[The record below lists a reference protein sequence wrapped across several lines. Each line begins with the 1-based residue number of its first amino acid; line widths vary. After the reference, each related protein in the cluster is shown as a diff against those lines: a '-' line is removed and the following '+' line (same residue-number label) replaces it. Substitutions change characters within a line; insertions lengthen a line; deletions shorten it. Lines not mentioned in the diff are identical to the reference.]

1 MRTIVSTLAVALAV
15 LSMPGP
21 AAGSVAAPRAR
32 RAASERPEA
41 PPGQAAREGYEV
53 FFAPPTSTL
62 GSFDELKLEYQLSS
76 GDTGTLAELRGR
88 LEGPVVTTAL
98 LGSAECHAAVPTAVC
113 GLVITSASVAAVSV
127 NGGPAIPTVPAVAA
141 PYGFR
146 SILYEVQGVALS
158 ELTVARK
165 VKTPARLRTVLS
177 ALSSSGTPITS
188 TPPLNLVTP
197 FVPVLETREWVAPAP
212 PAQGVCQMT
221 ARPFRGLTAS
231 SGSVVSDLRPVVGLI
246 GRPFITCVATR
257 YTYRYSSTDESSLQ
271 AYMVLDAGDPGNRA
285 RAIAGDDAG
294 GRASGRRAVAPG
306 RSCTGR
312 TARPRRLAVG
322 RIGKRTRTA
331 AGPAGGSAWQRPPEA
346 LP

>member
-1 MRTIVSTLAVALAV
+1 M
-15 LSMPGP
+15 
-21 AAGSVAAPRAR
+21 
-32 RAASERPEA
+32 
-41 PPGQAAREGYEV
+41 
-53 FFAPPTSTL
+53 
-62 GSFDELKLEYQLSS
+62 
-76 GDTGTLAELRGR
+76 
-88 LEGPVVTTAL
+88 
-98 LGSAECHAAVPTAVC
+98 C

-141 PYGFR
+141 PFGFR

-158 ELTVARK
+158 ELTVVRK
-165 VKTPARLRTVLS
+165 VETPPPLRTVLT

-221 ARPFRGLTAS
+221 ARPSRGLTAA

-271 AYMVLDAGDPGNRA
+271 AYMVLDAVHPGVAPEPLPGMTPVAGHPGVEQSRLEGLALVA
-285 RAIAGDDAG
+285 RRVPGAWLLVE
-294 GRASGRRAVAPG
+294 SGRELG
-306 RSCTGR
+306 Q
-312 TARPRRLAVG
+312 RLALLADL
-322 RIGKRTRTA
+322 R
-331 AGPAGGSAWQRPPEA
+331 GSVHLRPSA
-346 LP
+346 

>member
-1 MRTIVSTLAVALAV
+1 M
-15 LSMPGP
+15 
-21 AAGSVAAPRAR
+21 
-32 RAASERPEA
+32 
-41 PPGQAAREGYEV
+41 
-53 FFAPPTSTL
+53 
-62 GSFDELKLEYQLSS
+62 
-76 GDTGTLAELRGR
+76 
-88 LEGPVVTTAL
+88 
-98 LGSAECHAAVPTAVC
+98 PTAVC

-271 AYMVLDAGDPGNRA
+271 AYMVLDAGDPGIAPAPLPGMTPVAGHPGVEQSRLEGLALVA
-285 RAIAGDDAG
+285 RRVPGAWLLLGPATAP
-294 GRASGRRAVAPG
+294 RAVARLPG
-306 RSCTGR
+306 RTP
-312 TARPRRLAVG
+312 PR
-322 RIGKRTRTA
+322 
-331 AGPAGGSAWQRPPEA
+331 
-346 LP
+346 